1 MPKWQ
6 LPRKLAVERH
16 EEVEVLLEN
25 YHRRLVLIRHQMGDL
40 MNRVRS
46 AQEVGSSFGGL
57 VGCRV
62 GGLW

>member
-1 MPKWQ
+1 MLQVMPSSLQ
-6 LPRKLAVERH
+6 RYQPPPQARLPKKLAVERH

-46 AQEVGSSFGGL
+46 AQEVS
-57 VGCRV
+57 
-62 GGLW
+62 